1 MHCYPAGG
9 SQTSLD
15 LTVSV
20 FGEDG
25 SLSRSHHVWP
35 RKGRLERNQNIQSL
49 GIVSENW
56 IRAFKLKNESFG
68 CESNDADQ
76 NGIFGPAT
84 IALAYLRSIHPP
96 QSMIFLNWVFLT
108 KIHGDLKSLLYNR
121 DERA

>member
-1 MHCYPAGG
+1 MASPAGG
-9 SQTSLD
+9 SQTTLD

-35 RKGRLERNQNIQSL
+35 RKGRLERNPKIQSL
-49 GIVSENW
+49 GIVPESW
-56 IRAFKLKNESFG
+56 IRAFKVKNESFS

-76 NGIFGPAT
+76 TDMFGPAT
-84 IALAYLRSIHPP
+84 IALAYLRSFHPQ

-108 KIHGDLKSLLYNR
+108 KIHGDLKSLLCNR